1 MRRIVELDGIRALA
15 VGLVILDHYAPFRHF
30 AHYAPARF
38 GGIGVDVFFVLSGFL
53 ITSILLRSKH
63 EPHPYKVFYARRSVR
78 IFPAF
83 ILLLVFVYGAGA
95 LLGEPF
101 ETKKFVAQALF
112 LRSFK
117 GSGAVIHGTL
127 AMLAHP
133 WTTAGLFQFRQPVT
147 PPYDYGRLPMSA
159 SLGPTWSL
167 SVEEWFY
174 FLWAPIVLL
183 LSRRKIVIVS
193 LVFCMLGLL
202 FRWTS
207 LGQTTFL
214 TSLDVLVVGALLALW
229 RDHRSSLQAPTVAR
243 LDLGISALALIAAIG
258 WITVTWFH
266 RDLISLTLLE
276 IVVFGCFAWLL
287 RHNGGN
293 NPIAVLLRWQPLL
306 YIGSISYMI
315 YLIHLPLYFLVR
327 HAVDVYGTP
336 LMQPA
341 QEWII
346 AITSAILA
354 LIFAAASWRFYEEPI
369 LRRKESMTRR
379 LRAEPQ

>member
-1 MRRIVELDGIRALA
+1 MRRIVELDGIRAVA

-30 AHYAPARF
+30 ANYAPARF

-53 ITSILLRSKH
+53 ITSILLRAKG
-63 EPHPYKVFYARRSVR
+63 EAHPYKVFYARRAVR

-83 ILLLVFVYGAGA
+83 VLLLVFVYAAGA

-101 ETKKFVAQALF
+101 EVKKAIPQALF

-117 GSGAVIHGTL
+117 DSGTVLHGTFAL
-127 AMLAHP
+127 LRHP
-133 WTTAGLFQFRQPVT
+133 FSTPGLFQLRHPGT

-183 LSRRKIVIVS
+183 LSRRKIVAVS
-193 LVFCMLGLL
+193 FLFCASGLI
-202 FRWTS
+202 FRWGS
-207 LGQTTFL
+207 LGE
-214 TSLDVLVVGALLALW
+214 TSFFTSIDVLVAGALLALW
-229 RDHRSSLQAPTVAR
+229 RDHRSTLESSLVAR
-243 LDLGISALALIAAIG
+243 LDGAISITAIAAAVG
-258 WITVTWFH
+258 WLLLTWFH

-276 IVVFGCFAWLL
+276 VVIFGGFAWLL
-287 RHNGGN
+287 QRSGGDG
-293 NPIAVLLRWQPLL
+293 PLTRLLRWQPLL

-327 HAVDVYGTP
+327 HAADSYGT
-336 LMQPA
+336 A
-341 QEWII
+341 IEVSAREWLI
-346 AITSAILA
+346 AIVSIVLTLA
-354 LIFAAASWRFYEEPI
+354 FAAASWRFYEEPI
-369 LRRKESMTRR
+369 LRRKETMTRR
-379 LRAEPQ
+379 LRSES

>member
-1 MRRIVELDGIRALA
+1 
-15 VGLVILDHYAPFRHF
+15 
-30 AHYAPARF
+30 
-38 GGIGVDVFFVLSGFL
+38 
-53 ITSILLRSKH
+53 
-63 EPHPYKVFYARRSVR
+63 
-78 IFPAF
+78 
-83 ILLLVFVYGAGA
+83 
-95 LLGEPF
+95 
-101 ETKKFVAQALF
+101 
-112 LRSFK
+112 
-117 GSGAVIHGTL
+117 
-127 AMLAHP
+127 
-133 WTTAGLFQFRQPVT
+133 
-147 PPYDYGRLPMSA
+147 
-159 SLGPTWSL
+159 
-167 SVEEWFY
+167 
-174 FLWAPIVLL
+174 
-183 LSRRKIVIVS
+183 
-193 LVFCMLGLL
+193 LL

-229 RDHRSSLQAPTVAR
+229 RDHRSSLEAPTVAH

-336 LMQPA
+336 FMQPA

-346 AITSAILA
+346 AITSAILT